1 MGLNTKMI
9 VTGDMTQI
17 DLPYSQKSGLKDAL
31 EVLKDVKGIAKVEF
45 DVKDIVRHKLVQRIV
60 EAYAAPRPPEGGV
73 GGQIVTKK
81 IHHSIL
87 NDGFF

>member
-17 DLPYSQKSGLKDAL
+17 DLPYAQKSGLIDAL
-31 EVLKDVKGIAKVEF
+31 QILKNVKGIAKVEF

-60 EAYAAPRPPEGGV
+60 EAYAAPRPSEGGV
-73 GGQIVTKK
+73 GENEKLSIKK
-81 IHHSIL
+81 HKNIK
-87 NDGFF
+87 NVNN